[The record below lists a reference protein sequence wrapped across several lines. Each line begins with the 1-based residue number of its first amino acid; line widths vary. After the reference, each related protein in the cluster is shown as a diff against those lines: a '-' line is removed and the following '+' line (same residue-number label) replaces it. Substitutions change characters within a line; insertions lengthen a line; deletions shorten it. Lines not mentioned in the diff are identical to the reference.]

1 MSNSNGI
8 ISAPVSMKDVQ
19 TVLGDSSTSLA
30 SLCLSTKVNMWAKYK
45 PIPSNDKFLDIKT
58 GYRGKGYNCGISY
71 STANSVSG
79 IRALYSQTDN
89 GYSYEKPTVYRLA
102 DFNGYNHRAEA
113 PIQGYSFE
121 SECVNTDFT
130 CSCEEG
136 ITTTTGDILTLK
148 DILNL
153 TDEDNY
159 YFGVGLCKGTNTT
172 PTFFK
177 TADTA
182 FYYSVS
188 FKGTTLTEGTYT
200 VVPFLSSVKYDSI
213 NTAEQTGTYIPLP
226 SITLKTVT
234 LKTQSADLASK
245 ISLAQ
250 GIKGSCTITN
260 NDTDSHIISLQLRF
274 VSSKETDSMVTGET
288 QLLTNV
294 TLAAGKAKIVTF
306 TSSMESG
313 SSYSLWLYADYTLIK
328 KQAVLESQDTPLT
341 T

>member
-1 MSNSNGI
+1 MSNSSGI

-30 SLCLSTKVNMWAKYK
+30 SLCTSLSISMWAKYK
-45 PIPSNDKFLDIKT
+45 PVPSNEKFLDIKT

-79 IRALYSQTDN
+79 IRELYSQTNN
-89 GYSYEKPTVYRLA
+89 GYSYERPSVYRLA

-121 SECVNTDFT
+121 SECVNTNFT
-130 CSCEEG
+130 CSCEQG
-136 ITTTTGDILTLK
+136 ITTTTGDVLTIK

-153 TDEDNY
+153 TDDDNY

-182 FYYSVS
+182 FDYSVS
-188 FKGTTLTEGTYT
+188 FKGSTLTAGTYT
-200 VVPFLSSVKYDSI
+200 VVPFLSSVKYEGI
-213 NTAEQTGTYIPLP
+213 NETEKAGIYVALP

-234 LKTQSADLASK
+234 LVTKASDLNSK
-245 ISLAQ
+245 ISLTQ
-250 GIKGSCTITN
+250 GTAGNCTIKN
-260 NDTDSHIISLQLRF
+260 NDTDSHVISLQLRF
-274 VSSKETDSMVTGET
+274 TSSKETDSMVIGET

-294 TLAAGKAKIVTF
+294 TLAAGKSKIVTF
-306 TSSMESG
+306 SSSMESG
-313 SSYSLWLYADYTLIK
+313 SSYSLWLFADYTLIK
-328 KQAVLESQDTPLT
+328 KQAVLSTGGTIPTD
-341 T
+341 